1 MSKRSIIVIQDE
13 EEWRQYLMEAFE
25 DTVSCPDFVKS
36 AQEALPAVRKKSF
49 DVVFANPKLLNAP
62 LVAALQM
69 QRNSQQN
76 FRCYSLGTEQEGSS
90 TLLFDD
96 RFGSIPETLDDFQR
110 VVTKRLTFEKPI
122 RLLVVDDEPE
132 IRQVYRDFFDH
143 RTEPQYIVETASNG
157 KEAEVMI
164 EKNFPDV
171 LVLDIKMPV
180 KDGRELY
187 RDLKRAG
194 RLPPTIVFFDI
205 VSADDV
211 LEIRR
216 FGNPAFVEK
225 GSRSSGMP
233 EMASLIKKIAYFG

>member
-1 MSKRSIIVIQDE
+1 MSKRSIIAIQDE
-13 EEWRQYLMEAFE
+13 EEWCQYLREAFE
-25 DTVSCPDFVKS
+25 DTVSCPEFVKS
-36 AQEALPAVRKKSF
+36 AQEALPAIRKKSF
-49 DVVFANPKLLNAP
+49 DVVFANPELLNAP

-76 FRCYSLGTEQEGSS
+76 FRCFSLGTGQGGSS
-90 TLLFDD
+90 TFLFDD
-96 RFGSIPETLDDFQR
+96 RFSGIPTTLDDFQR
-110 VVTKRLTFEKPI
+110 VLTKRLTFEKPI

-143 RTEPQYIVETASNG
+143 RNEPQYIVETAGNG
-157 KEAEVMI
+157 KEAEAMI

-187 RDLKRAG
+187 RDLKRAC